1 MFESSCERPPTNP
14 STPRPLQ
21 TPCACKDFVAMPV
34 TRPPGR
40 RLASDEEVFANLD
53 ELDSNEVVWRS
64 VQNVVHEPRPG
75 ATHNA
80 RIHSSPIVSIS
91 SMKD

>member
-1 MFESSCERPPTNP
+1 MFESSCERPPTEP
-14 STPRPLQ
+14 STPRPWQ
-21 TPCACKDFVAMPV
+21 TPCAGKELVAMPV
-34 TRPPGR
+34 TRPLGG
-40 RLASDEEVFANLD
+40 RLASDEEVLANLD
-53 ELDSNEVVWRS
+53 ELDLDESVRRS